1 MLYAYR
7 TCGISLG
14 KYLSLDSLM
23 EHKNLSLLSL
33 GHIECIRSESCTDF
47 LTLLFDLFGE
57 NPSQDVLKGVVIDRA
72 CDVHPYCKR
81 LGREGHHACRFY
93 SENLTW
99 IVDPFHIKGHI
110 GPIVGLERCF
120 WHAIASPDQEQ
131 SHRGLEKMIG

>member
-14 KYLSLDSLM
+14 KCFSNTSKGLKTGGLSLGNFKL
-23 EHKNLSLLSL
+23 HKNLSSFCL

-57 NPSQDVLKGVVIDRA
+57 DPSQDVLKGVVIDRA

-81 LGREGHHACRFY
+81 LGLEGHQACRFY
-93 SENLTW
+93 SENLNW

-110 GPIVGLERCF
+110 VSYLVLSINIFVSK
-120 WHAIASPDQEQ
+120 IA
-131 SHRGLEKMIG
+131 